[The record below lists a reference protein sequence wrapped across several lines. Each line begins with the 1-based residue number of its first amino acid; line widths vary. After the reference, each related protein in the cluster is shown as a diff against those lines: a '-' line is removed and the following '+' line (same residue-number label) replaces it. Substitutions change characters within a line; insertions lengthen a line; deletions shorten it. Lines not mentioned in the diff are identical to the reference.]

1 MYLLA
6 NLSAMSSV
14 ARAGAFFRVK
24 KALERKQRRERAK
37 RTRPL
42 RNLAYKD
49 ASLSSAGAG
58 APLFRRSPSAN
69 QHHQPNEPYGKA
81 GATLKPVVFR

>member
-1 MYLLA
+1 MSA
-6 NLSAMSSV
+6 DQLSAMSSV
-14 ARAGAFFRVK
+14 ARRHSFESKGI
-24 KALERKQRRERAK
+24 ERKQRRERAK